1 MASKKRPSKR
11 SSARQRSYM
20 NNKELYLHPHDEDKL
35 LLFATGI
42 IFGIGIAASLIG
54 ALMYSGVVFIIIAL
68 VLIYL
73 EYRQNTIHAPR
84 RR

>member
-1 MASKKRPSKR
+1 M
-11 SSARQRSYM
+11 
-20 NNKELYLHPHDEDKL
+20 YLHPHDEDKL

-42 IFGIGIAASLIG
+42 IFGIGITASLIG
-54 ALMYSGVVFIIIAL
+54 ALMYSGIVFIIIAL

-73 EYRQNTIHAPR
+73 EYSQNTVHSR